1 MSCSLVLYVHIM
13 KSIWVCQGSYW
24 LIMLDCAG
32 KAAGKDLFEKLD
44 TTKLNLHL
52 KGIMPGLTAKVFRTY
67 NASVTLDKLVP

>member
-1 MSCSLVLYVHIM
+1 M
-13 KSIWVCQGSYW
+13 KSIWLCHW

-32 KAAGKDLFEKLD
+32 KTAGKDLFEKLD

-52 KGIMPGLTAKVFRTY
+52 KAIMPGLTAKVFRTY